1 MVTRETSTKQS
12 SETLSS
18 GRFDFFGVGFTL
30 SSSDREFLE
39 TYRFT
44 YRHLEQP
51 SGSAPASLSFIVTPG
66 GDAGAAS
73 VEFSGGMRP
82 DLAEI
87 YRGGSN
93 VHRFVLEGGAEGWTL
108 VRDGFLGGAAAMEV
122 RGSRSRILDLVR
134 WRAYCESVIF
144 HTVVA
149 QRGERFLLHAGAMA
163 SADEGVLL
171 CGETGRGKT
180 TLVLNL
186 ARRGLSFLS
195 DEIAWIDIATRQ
207 VRAFPRALGVRD
219 SAAARGPD
227 GNPVESRVTQ
237 SLSGDEKVLVH
248 ASDLTGCPVGGECAV
263 RHVVFLEGFAPVT
276 SLEPM
281 SPSDG
286 ALQLLRYAHTGDA
299 GRVASL
305 MMAAS
310 ALEGASFHRLH
321 AGPPDEAADLV
332 GRLASRG

>member
-1 MVTRETSTKQS
+1 MVTREASAEQS
-12 SETLSS
+12 AAASSS

-30 SSSDREFLE
+30 SSSDREFAE

-51 SGSAPASLSFIVTPG
+51 CGAPPATLSFVVTPG

-73 VEFSGGMRP
+73 VQFSGGTRS

-93 VHRFVLEGGAEGWTL
+93 VERFVLEGGADGWTL
-108 VRDGFLGGAAAMEV
+108 VRDGFLGGVPAMEV
-122 RGSRSRILDLVR
+122 QGNRSRILDRMR
-134 WRAYCESVIF
+134 WRAYCESVVF

-149 QRGERFLLHAGAMA
+149 QRSDRFLLHAGVMA
-163 SADEGVLL
+163 AGDHGVLL
-171 CGETGRGKT
+171 CGETGKGKT

-195 DEIAWIDIATRQ
+195 DEIAWIDLATRR
-207 VRAFPRALGVRD
+207 VRAFPRALGLRD
-219 SAAARGPD
+219 STAARGPD
-227 GNPVESRVTQ
+227 GAPVECRVTQ
-237 SLSGDEKVLVH
+237 SLSGDEKTLVH
-248 ASDLTGCPVGGECAV
+248 ASDLTGCPVGKACAV

-286 ALQLLRYAHTGDA
+286 ALQMLRYAHTGAA

-305 MMAAS
+305 MMAAP

-321 AGPPDEAADLV
+321 AGPPDEAADMVEHLA
-332 GRLASRG
+332 GRG